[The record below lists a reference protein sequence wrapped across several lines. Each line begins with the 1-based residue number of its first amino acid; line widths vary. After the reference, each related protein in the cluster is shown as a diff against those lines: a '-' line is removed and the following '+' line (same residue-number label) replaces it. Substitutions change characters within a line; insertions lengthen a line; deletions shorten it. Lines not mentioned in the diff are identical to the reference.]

1 MIRVRNSFRIITAC
15 GMFLAPLLASAQASP
30 TFFMGVC
37 WPGIACINNVT
48 LLGNLINAFF
58 VSATAVCVAIFIL
71 GAAFMVFSAG
81 NDTPL
86 QKGKGMMTGSLIGLT
101 IIVGSYAI
109 FRTVVFFLY

>member
-1 MIRVRNSFRIITAC
+1 MLRLLSFLLLPDTA
-15 GMFLAPLLASAQASP
+15 FAQGNPA
-30 TFFMGVC
+30 FFMGVC
-37 WPGIACINNVT
+37 WPGIACVDNVT
-48 LLGNLINAFF
+48 LTGNLINALF
-58 VSATAVCVAIFIL
+58 VSSTAVCVAIFIL

-101 IIVGSYAI
+101 VIVGSYAI